1 MRKWLI
7 AVAASAASL
16 AALPAAAAS
25 VSFVSPTDGDTVGSE
40 FMVQMAVDGMQLRPA
55 GEVVEGTG
63 HHHLIVDGG
72 PLEAGTP
79 VPSDATH
86 LHFGKGQSET
96 TLKLA
101 PGEHTLTLQFADG
114 KHRSYGPGMSRTIK
128 VHVK

>member
-1 MRKWLI
+1 MKMWLNG
-7 AVAASAASL
+7 VALATASL
-16 AALPAAAAS
+16 LALPAAAAG

-40 FMVQMAVDGMQLRPA
+40 FMVQMAVDGMEVRPA

-72 PLEAGTP
+72 ALAAGMP

-96 TLKLA
+96 TLKLP
-101 PGEHTLTLQFADG
+101 PGDHTLTLQFADG
-114 KHRSYGPGMSRTIK
+114 QHRSYGPGMSQTIT